1 MGKTVL
7 LGDNIKNTQGY
18 IECSSNEKIVLAILI
33 IFILYLGIVPDYL
46 FKIIDQSVIGI
57 VESLSAGKT

>member
-7 LGDNIKNTQGY
+7 FGDNLENTQGY
-18 IECSSNEKIVLAILI
+18 IECSFNEKIVLTILI

-57 VESLSAGKT
+57 IESLSAGKV

>member
-1 MGKTVL
+1 MSNV
-7 LGDNIKNTQGY
+7 IKIGG
-18 IECSSNEKIVLAILI
+18 SSNEKIVLTILI